1 MLSSQKRSSPLR
13 CICCAAAEESGAGA
27 AWVDVQLCS
36 SASSWGLHRLGR
48 GAGWHTASQEAHV
61 DVTPLLFHG
70 MVGLEETLKPIHF
83 QPLLWARTPP
93 IVSGYPEPTQ
103 LSLEHLQG
111 CGHPPYRRARASPP
125 PPLFSQKDQA
135 AAYPSPPKPHNNKKK
150 RDPQS
155 SGRGANFP
163 SRPPPTLRWANT
175 RGKRRPNRGA
185 GASGARPLSSPGGGR
200 LGCAAAA
207 AVAAAAARK
216 GLAGALPQGGPRRR
230 VGPGRALC
238 RRPAR
243 GLPGSA
249 ARRGGAV
256 RCARGCGAMGR

>member
-135 AAYPSPPKPHNNKKK
+135 AAYPSPPKPHNNNKKK
-150 RDPQS
+150 ETRRAQGGEPTFRVDHH
-155 SGRGANFP
+155 RP
-163 SRPPPTLRWANT
+163 SDGPTPAER
-175 RGKRRPNRGA
+175 
-185 GASGARPLSSPGGGR
+185 GGR
-200 LGCAAAA
+200 T
-207 AVAAAAARK
+207 
-216 GLAGALPQGGPRRR
+216 GGPERAEPGPSHPPG
-230 VGPGRALC
+230 VGGW
-238 RRPAR
+238 
-243 GLPGSA
+243 A
-249 ARRGGAV
+249 ARR
-256 RCARGCGAMGR
+256 RRRWRRRRRGRG